1 MLLKIFIKYDSF
13 FAQSN
18 VAYHGDLKKKAEMEQ
33 RRTLNSENGHAENAS
48 SKFPNTS
55 KSDGNESIS

>member
-1 MLLKIFIKYDSF
+1 MSFEIIIKYDSF
-13 FAQSN
+13 FARSN

-48 SKFPNTS
+48 KSSNTS
-55 KSDGNESIS
+55 KGNVNGLIF